1 MQERILVLT
10 DEEIDNLMYK
20 KWFESTIEKMI
31 SLVEIPLKDELN
43 SLQML
48 QERYADTL
56 SDIDMEIESL
66 MSEFEALKKELV
78 VK

>member
-20 KWFESTIEKMI
+20 KWFGNTVQKMVT
-31 SLVEIPLKDELN
+31 LVQIPLKAELN
-43 SLQML
+43 SLQMI
-48 QERYADTL
+48 QERYANTL
-56 SDIDMEIESL
+56 SEIDIEIESL